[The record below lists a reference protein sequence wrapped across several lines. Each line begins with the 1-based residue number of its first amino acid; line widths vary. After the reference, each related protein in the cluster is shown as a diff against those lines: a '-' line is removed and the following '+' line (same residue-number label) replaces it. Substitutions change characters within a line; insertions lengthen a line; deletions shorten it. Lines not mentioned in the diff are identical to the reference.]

1 MTGRFRTYLA
11 AAIRWGICL
20 AALSWIVHQA
30 DFARIAQIWKD
41 ADKRLLL
48 VSLAVF
54 GPAPMLLGVRL
65 KWLLGVHGI
74 HLGLWKAI
82 KVTFA
87 GNFIITALP
96 GGTAGGDSVKA
107 WYVARETADK
117 HEAVTTVF
125 FDRLIG
131 VVGLLL
137 LSGAVVLINWGN
149 PAFTRYGRPIGVF
162 AVAFFV
168 GAAMYYSQT
177 VRRLFRLDAL
187 IARLP
192 FAAHLQ
198 RIDRAV
204 LEFRRTPLRVAAA
217 IAITFVLQGISILAL
232 YFGGW
237 ALGVIGEHPLQ
248 SLPVYL
254 AYIPITFLGG
264 ALPIGVMELIYP
276 QLFFQAA
283 GLGSWDAA
291 VLLSLYS
298 RVMQLVWALPGG
310 LVVLRSRPP
319 REAVTDPLEPAA
331 GTEPLASTST
341 PEEHQPCSASPKR

>member
-1 MTGRFRTYLA
+1 MTARLRTYIGTGL
-11 AAIRWGICL
+11 RWGICL

-30 DFARIAQIWKD
+30 DFGRIAQVWKE
-41 ADKRLLL
+41 ANKGLLL
-48 VSLAVF
+48 VSLTVF
-54 GPAPMLLGVRL
+54 GPAPVLLGVRL
-65 KWLLGVHGI
+65 KVLLAVHGI
-74 HLGLWKAI
+74 HLSVWKAI

-87 GNFIITALP
+87 GNFIINTLP
-96 GGTAGGDSVKA
+96 VGTTGGDSVKA
-107 WYVARETADK
+107 WYVARDTTDK

-125 FDRLIG
+125 FDRVIG

-137 LSGAVVLINWGN
+137 LSGAVVLVQWGN

-162 AVAFFV
+162 AVCFFV
-168 GAAMYYSQT
+168 GAGMYYSQT
-177 VRRLFRLDAL
+177 VRAWLRLDWV

-192 FAAHLQ
+192 LAAHLQ

-204 LEFRRTPLRVAAA
+204 LEFRRAPLRVAAS
-217 IAITFVLQGISILAL
+217 IALTFVLQGISIVAL

-237 ALGVIGEHPLQ
+237 ALGIIGEDPLS
-248 SLPVYL
+248 SLPVYM
-254 AYIPITFLGG
+254 AYIPITFLAG

-291 VLLSLYS
+291 VLLSLYG
-298 RVMQLVWALPGG
+298 RLMQLIWSLPGG

-319 REAVTDPLEPAA
+319 REGVPDPLEAAAEPAPLTPASA
-331 GTEPLASTST
+331 G
-341 PEEHQPCSASPKR
+341 K